1 MRAFG
6 SRVHA
11 PARRAPHRAHPRVAR
26 AHPARTPRVPRVP
39 SRPSSPSSPSSVEI
53 RYDRPRSIDSIRFDR
68 IASTR
73 DDSRR
78 VASRRVESNRAH
90 RLVDRGLVAA
100 RTGAPAN
107 EEVVEKVAHIMMTTT
122 VTVAVCGRARGDRF
136 DRVESIGSG
145 RFDRVDSIRSG
156 RFDSVRSIRSGR
168 SNRSGRSRPWGPR
181 WVPESERDKGKTVLL
196 RCTCICVWVMRL

>member
-53 RYDRPRSIDSIRFDR
+53 RCDRPRSIDSIRFDR

-122 VTVAVCGRARGDRF
+122 VTVAVCGRARGDRV
-136 DRVESIGSG
+136 DRVGSIGSG
-145 RFDRVDSIRSG
+145 RFDRVDSIRFD
-156 RFDSVRSIRSGR
+156 RFDRVDRIDRVDRVRGDRDGFPRAREIKVKQCFFGVLVSVYG
-168 SNRSGRSRPWGPR
+168 
-181 WVPESERDKGKTVLL
+181 
-196 RCTCICVWVMRL
+196 